1 MLSKLIASPPAT
13 YPSTHSV
20 MSQPP
25 NGPPKP
31 QFTEY
36 KLKMS
41 PMAVLHNVMVLH
53 STQSTLSS
61 FTPPIR
67 MTRDKASMLG
77 AEEPAPTNPTTAKQA
92 LPVGKSSL
100 AAKKKTRLIFA
111 DDQPANTSETEA
123 EAIPWLLEDFDAQ
136 HSFLGRLEGG
146 QSSNY
151 VFFVNQ
157 GDEFR
162 IIPVNKWYRFQPK
175 LSYHTLTIEEAEQ
188 EVKGDVNLLS
198 LISFSLS

>member
-1 MLSKLIASPPAT
+1 
-13 YPSTHSV
+13 
-20 MSQPP
+20 MSQQPPP

-53 STQSTLSS
+53 STQQSTLAS

-67 MTRDKASMLG
+67 MTRDKASALG
-77 AEEPAPTNPTTAKQA
+77 AEDPSTAASNTNAAQLKQPLA
-92 LPVGKSSL
+92 VGKSNV
-100 AAKKKTRLIFA
+100 AKKKTRLIFA
-111 DDQPANTSETEA
+111 DDQPASTLETEA

-188 EVKGDVNLLS
+188 EVILLHNS
-198 LISFSLS
+198 RSYNYFCRWQLEVKMMLVGG